1 MYLAEL
7 YKKLG
12 EILESKEVSEFAPI
26 WFTDSEG
33 ELVSVENLEIDS
45 DGDIILTIWNEDGLY
60 KNKRMV

>member
-45 DGDIILTIWNEDGLY
+45 DGDIILTIWDENSLY

>member
-7 YKKLG
+7 HKKLG
-12 EILESKEVSEFAPI
+12 EILESKEVSEFAPV

-45 DGDIILTIWNEDGLY
+45 DGDIILTIWDEDGLY